1 MQSRS
6 NGRARRTASEW
17 REIFSRYELSGLSI
31 EAFCRRESLNRSSFH
46 RWRSQLGSPKDS
58 YVELAV
64 PTPAPS
70 PSSWSVELDLPGN
83 ILLRVRG

>member
-1 MQSRS
+1 MQARS
-6 NGRARRTASEW
+6 NGRARRTASQW
-17 REIFSRYELSGLSI
+17 REIFNHFERSGLSI
-31 EAFCRRESLNRSSFH
+31 GAFCTRESLNRSSFH

-64 PTPAPS
+64 PTPAPA